1 MIFRELFEWENNNKL
16 VLPDFQ
22 RDYEWK
28 AENIKKIISSFLVRL
43 PIGSLVILEGKND
56 DFKSRKLCFRSKTP
70 QPKEE
75 CYYLLDGQ
83 QRLAALKVV
92 FSDLYKTDN
101 GWMEQWDN
109 TYSQLRSRWF
119 VRVIPEEN
127 EEDIFGWR
135 TLNFPGFLQLEPQ
148 DVIDFI
154 HYKPIYK
161 TKEFDR
167 WYHPAYSPKGND
179 GQPLSA
185 SLLRLDIA
193 RKAFEENGLVP
204 LYSIYNSVNTSEIL
218 LHEQV
223 LEQVALRRIEE
234 LEAAANDGSI
244 DIVKILEK
252 VEPEIST
259 LLEKED
265 KNLIQR
271 AWLKLSTKW
280 VSDVQKHLN
289 ELMEQEVHVIS
300 LESKEISRA
309 ISIFENI
316 NLGGTKLSV
325 YDIIVAKAARD
336 KDLPSLTQ
344 RIMDIV
350 LNPVELPTS
359 LTDILIGGN
368 SIPGKWSAE
377 NIGCIE
383 DNKPGVTLKDQF
395 LNLISIISH
404 LQDSLEHLKTEH
416 IKKSKQLALN
426 HKQINNN
433 TQLTVISLV
442 RAFAFLQFR
451 CGIRNIKE
459 VPYELMI
466 IPIAYYLG
474 NDDNWNNRSILAKLE
489 YWYWTSIFG
498 GAYRYEQNDRVIRDM
513 KSLAIWFDGG
523 ESFLNSAY
531 QDIFKFPGYSNKEVL
546 LMQDPDN
553 EVREP
558 MRKALLQYILSR
570 QPLDFLPGEHIR
582 LNTWDIASQK
592 ECQFKEETFD
602 LGIEDHHIIPLGSAT
617 SIGQSSK
624 TIRKDKSHILNS
636 PLNRTCISTRANG
649 LISSKSAGDYL
660 SYMNTLS
667 LYGHAIPTPIDE
679 KLKRKQGEEENNYYI
694 RVLSERFEA
703 IKKALL
709 EELEQLAE
717 M

>member
-43 PIGSLVILEGKND
+43 PIGSLVILEGKNN

-70 QPKEE
+70 LPKEE

-161 TKEFDR
+161 TKEFNR
-167 WYHPAYSPKGND
+167 WYHPAYLPNGID
-179 GQPLSA
+179 GQPLPTNQ
-185 SLLRLDIA
+185 LRLNIA
-193 RKAFEENGLVP
+193 RKASEESGLVP
-204 LYSIYNSVNTSEIL
+204 LYSIYNFVNTSASEIL

-244 DIVKILEK
+244 DIVKVLEK
-252 VEPEIST
+252 VEPEISFK
-259 LLEKED
+259 KED
-265 KNLIQR
+265 KKIIQH
-271 AWLKLSTKW
+271 AWVKLNIKW
-280 VSDVQKHLN
+280 VSDIKNYLN
-289 ELMEQEVHVIS
+289 ELMEQEVHVIK
-300 LESKEISRA
+300 LKSKEISRA

-350 LNPVELPTS
+350 LNPIELPTS
-359 LTDILIGGN
+359 LTDFLIGGD

-383 DNKPGVTLKDQF
+383 DNKPGTVLKNQF

-404 LQDSLEHLKTEH
+404 LQGNLEHLKTEH
-416 IKKSKQLALN
+416 IKKSKHLALN
-426 HKQINNN
+426 HKQINDN
-433 TQLTVISLV
+433 TRLTVTSLI

-451 CGIRNIKE
+451 CGITNIDKA
-459 VPYELMI
+459 PYKLMI

-474 NDDNWNNRSILAKLE
+474 NDDNWNNRSVLAKLE

-513 KSLAIWFDGG
+513 KALEIWFNGG
-523 ESFLNSAY
+523 DSFLNSAY
-531 QDIFKFPGYSNKEVL
+531 QDIFNFPRYSTKEVL
-546 LMQDPDN
+546 LMQDSEN
-553 EVREP
+553 EVPGSIHE
-558 MRKALLQYILSR
+558 ALLQYILSR
-570 QPLDFLPGEHIR
+570 QPLDFLPGEPIR
-582 LNTWDIASQK
+582 LNTWDIASRK
-592 ECQFKEETFD
+592 ECQYKEETFN
-602 LGIEDHHIIPLGSAT
+602 LSIEDHHIIPLGSAT

-624 TIRKDKSHILNS
+624 LIRGDKSHILNS
-636 PLNRTCISTRANG
+636 PLNRTYISTKANG
-649 LISSKSAGDYL
+649 LISSKSASDYL

-667 LYGHAIPTPIDE
+667 LYGHAIPTPVDE
-679 KLKRKQGEEENNYYI
+679 KLEKKQGEEENNYHM
-694 RVLSERFEA
+694 RVLSERFEV
-703 IKKALL
+703 IKKVLL
-709 EELEQLAE
+709 EEIEQLAE